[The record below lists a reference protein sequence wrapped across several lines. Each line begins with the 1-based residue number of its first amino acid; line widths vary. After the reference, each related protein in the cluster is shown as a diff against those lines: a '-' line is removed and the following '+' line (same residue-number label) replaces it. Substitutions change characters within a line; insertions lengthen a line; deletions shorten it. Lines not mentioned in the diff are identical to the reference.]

1 MYFVSLQFVG
11 ESCSVVGKSV
21 KSSGPREP
29 TDCMSGGFD
38 GGGGRGGGIS
48 PHPLLKYTS
57 LRDTI
62 GDTEGWLRK
71 RGLRLKKSAL

>member
-38 GGGGRGGGIS
+38 GGGGNIPPS
-48 PHPLLKYTS
+48 PSQIYQFEGYY
-57 LRDTI
+57 I